1 MISLLL
7 FITALVIC
15 IIVVVLLILDAMK
28 TQKYF
33 EIQQQFDKYNLH
45 LTETNDGNIV
55 EKTNNNNNNT
65 NGNNSSN
72 NSKKVNM
79 DDYVLKSKLKPSI
92 KCPDMDDYV
101 KKTDISSYP
110 EPTDMSNYIHK
121 NNIDKYAKPISAP
134 LFDYKS
140 MWHDAAD
147 AFNKHFKSHFN
158 KMMEKKD
165 ELVVAINKTAKK
177 YMTNPKP
184 KNNVKTNTKQ
194 VKTNTKKVKNP
205 NNAGKQPTINNA
217 SYDMNSN
224 NNETNTYSLP
234 IIDNKLRPANSL
246 MGNGLSHK
254 KTDSCYYY

>member
-45 LTETNDGNIV
+45 LTETNDGKIV

-92 KCPDMDDYV
+92 KCPDMTDYIKKTQIPSCKTCPDMDNYV
-101 KKTDISSYP
+101 KKTDICHLVQ
-110 EPTDMSNYIHK
+110 N
-121 NNIDKYAKPISAP
+121 P
-134 LFDYKS
+134 LICLTIF
-140 MWHDAAD
+140 
-147 AFNKHFKSHFN
+147 
-158 KMMEKKD
+158 
-165 ELVVAINKTAKK
+165 IKT
-177 YMTNPKP
+177 
-184 KNNVKTNTKQ
+184 
-194 VKTNTKKVKNP
+194 
-205 NNAGKQPTINNA
+205 I
-217 SYDMNSN
+217 
-224 NNETNTYSLP
+224 
-234 IIDNKLRPANSL
+234 
-246 MGNGLSHK
+246 
-254 KTDSCYYY
+254 